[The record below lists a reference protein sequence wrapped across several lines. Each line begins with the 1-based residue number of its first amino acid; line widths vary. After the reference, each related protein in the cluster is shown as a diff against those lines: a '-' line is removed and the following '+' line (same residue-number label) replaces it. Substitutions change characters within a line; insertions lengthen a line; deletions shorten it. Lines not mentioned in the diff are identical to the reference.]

1 MPCVSPIT
9 VNPDQDQMI
18 YLVAN
23 AEYDK
28 KTTFLVPFGYSG
40 MMVYGEKKSPVFYD
54 KEQVIVK
61 LLQEMR
67 LPGMPPVSFFFFKQ
81 QLRDVREFAV
91 THIPFVDGMTGK
103 RGECGL
109 YGQLQLGVWDEQA
122 MLQRLEQVGGGFTEE
137 NLRSCM
143 MPGFQMILRR
153 VVVQQLR
160 EMGFDQVFSQLPQ
173 LSEAV
178 YQQARDY
185 FESWG
190 VRLLQVDIPYLRCPA
205 LEGDAEEEEEQLS
218 GAELAMQL
226 KSACNGISDEKL
238 REQLEALMNA
248 LYADGR
254 NFALREMGE
263 LVQLIRELPLA
274 IELGEDEMIREYIE
288 KLQAF
293 FDGE

>member
-1 MPCVSPIT
+1 
-9 VNPDQDQMI
+9 
-18 YLVAN
+18 
-23 AEYDK
+23 
-28 KTTFLVPFGYSG
+28 
-40 MMVYGEKKSPVFYD
+40 
-54 KEQVIVK
+54 
-61 LLQEMR
+61 
-67 LPGMPPVSFFFFKQ
+67 
-81 QLRDVREFAV
+81 
-91 THIPFVDGMTGK
+91 
-103 RGECGL
+103 
-109 YGQLQLGVWDEQA
+109 
-122 MLQRLEQVGGGFTEE
+122 
-137 NLRSCM
+137 
-143 MPGFQMILRR
+143 MILRR

-226 KSACNGISDEKL
+226 KSACNGISDEQL

-274 IELGEDEMIREYIE
+274 IELGEDEMIREYIA
-288 KLQAF
+288 KIQAIF
-293 FDGE
+293 AGE